1 MRGCSDTPI
10 RYLVVAWARGAAAVI
25 EVRLGRLMRER
36 GVGVTA
42 LAQRAGVHT
51 TQLYTLLRQPDRV
64 HLKTLDKVCRALGV
78 APGEVLVQTDD
89 RAGED

>member
-1 MRGCSDTPI
+1 M
-10 RYLVVAWARGAAAVI
+10 I
-25 EVRLGRLMRER
+25 EVRLQILMRER
-36 GVGVTA
+36 GVGIVA

-78 APGEVLVQTDD
+78 TPGDVLVQIDD
-89 RAGED
+89 SSEYAPSNGP